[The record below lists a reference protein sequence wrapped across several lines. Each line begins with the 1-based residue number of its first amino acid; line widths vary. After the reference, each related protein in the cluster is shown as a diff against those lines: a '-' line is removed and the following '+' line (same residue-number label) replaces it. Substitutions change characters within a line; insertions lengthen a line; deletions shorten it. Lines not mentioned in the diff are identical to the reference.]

1 MSIHQVT
8 FSDSLKM
15 ARVIP
20 IFKGENEQLVQNYRP
35 ISLLPF
41 HSKKLDKNVD
51 THVIELLKNYV
62 LDQFVFR
69 IH

>member
-1 MSIHQVT
+1 MLIHQVT

-15 ARVIP
+15 ARVIA

-41 HSKKLDKNVD
+41 LSKHLDKNVD
-51 THVIELLKNYV
+51 THVIELLKK
-62 LDQFVFR
+62 L
-69 IH
+69 